1 MIHWP
6 SQVST
11 FRPRRA
17 ADPGRG
23 RALAGT
29 AAGAAVLAAAALA
42 AALVVSSPA
51 LQWPVVGRYLFSPFV
66 LGGVATTVELTA
78 ASQAL
83 AVTAGVA
90 IALLERSASPVA
102 VWAARGY
109 VWVFRSV
116 PLLVQLLAW
125 FNLAILVPVLR
136 LPVPGAGFA
145 VPTNEVISAGAAA
158 VLGLGLHEASFMA
171 EIIRGGIA
179 SVPRA
184 QVDAAMID
192 GLTRSQAMRRIVLPQ
207 ALPVMIPAIGNQFTG
222 TLKASALVS
231 AIGGGDLLTRVEL
244 IYGETYQVI
253 PLLTVATIWYAAL
266 VAAFSGLQ
274 RLLES
279 RFAGWAP

>member
-1 MIHWP
+1 LP
-6 SQVST
+6 AQAST

-17 ADPGRG
+17 ADPGHRWEV
-23 RALAGT
+23 AAA
-29 AAGAAVLAAAALA
+29 AAGAAVLTAAALA

-51 LQWPVVGRYLFSPFV
+51 LQWPVVGRYLFSSFM
-66 LGGVATTVELTA
+66 LGGVATTVELTV

-83 AVTAGVA
+83 AVTVGVA

-116 PLLVQLLAW
+116 PLLVQLLGW
-125 FNLAILVPVLR
+125 FNLALLVPVLR
-136 LPVPGAGFA
+136 LPLPGGGLA
-145 VPTNEVISAGAAA
+145 VPTNAVISAGAAA

-184 QVDAAMID
+184 QADAAMTD
-192 GLTRSQAMRRIVLPQ
+192 GLSRSQAMRRIVLPQ
-207 ALPVMIPAIGNQFTG
+207 ALPGMIPAIGNQLTG

-231 AIGGGDLLTRVEL
+231 AIGGGDLLTRAEL
-244 IYGETYQVI
+244 VYGETYQVI
-253 PLLTVATIWYAAL
+253 PLLAVATIWYLAL
-266 VAAFSGLQ
+266 VAAFSGMQ
-274 RLLES
+274 RLLEA